1 MKPWKQINNVESIQ
15 NWKKRLKTYFCA
27 RLGDGPEVV
36 DHVGLGHTNTGIT
49 DGKDFVLLVRDDADV
64 ELLLRVQN

>member
-1 MKPWKQINNVESIQ
+1 M
-15 NWKKRLKTYFCA
+15 KTYFCA